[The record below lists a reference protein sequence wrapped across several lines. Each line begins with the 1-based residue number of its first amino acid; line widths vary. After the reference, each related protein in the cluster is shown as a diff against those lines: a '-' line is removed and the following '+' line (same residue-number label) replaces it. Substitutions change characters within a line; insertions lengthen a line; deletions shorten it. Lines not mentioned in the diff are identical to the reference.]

1 VDDPALVEEQEH
13 LDRTWSA
20 YEAVLRALQGG
31 RRSGI
36 DDFANEALDRM
47 RGERLRLYTSSS
59 GPLYF
64 GRIDPAAGGP
74 LYVGRHAIAD
84 ERNDLLAVNWRAPAA
99 EPFYAATPGDHRG
112 LVRRRRLDV
121 DERRLLGFVDET
133 LSDAEGNAVLTDAI
147 VEDITRRRVGE
158 MRQIVSTIT
167 PEQYALI
174 SEPVDGALVI
184 QGGPGTGKTA
194 VGLHRAAWLLYADP
208 ALARA
213 GVLVVGPNAV
223 FITYI
228 SQVLPSLGETTV
240 EQRAIDGL
248 AAAAR
253 AAAAPEPRAVA
264 TLKGSGRM
272 AELLRRLLWARTA
285 LPAEEVRISLVRT
298 GVTVAPDDVARLVA
312 LARGQTRS
320 YQRGRERFRERL
332 ADWVGTRAIER
343 ARALTATHD
352 EVMVAVRAS
361 KEFQRLANQA
371 WPRVT
376 GEQLFAM
383 CSKNRKRLAVAADG
397 LLDDD
402 EVDLLLA
409 DGAADLKAL
418 RRSDVPLLD
427 EARWLVDPDLRTY
440 GHVIVD
446 EAQNLTPMELRMAV
460 RRARGQ
466 ALTIMGDIA
475 QRTSDA
481 ELDSWGGVLD
491 AAGVARSQIKD
502 LAVSYRVPDDF
513 LRVAATVAPEG
524 TVPPRG
530 VREAAWPAVAVRT
543 APGAAAPAAATVDL
557 ARRIGPAVGGS
568 VGVVAPAVHRGAL
581 AAALHADAV
590 TDHLSGAVDLLD
602 LQSIKGL
609 EFDAVLVVDPA
620 AILAE
625 RPDGGAGGLYTA
637 LTRSTRALAIVS
649 EDDLPAALGA
659 SPDLHHLAADDGEA
673 LAAWLGSPTAA
684 PAAAGSR
691 PAR

>member
-1 VDDPALVEEQEH
+1 MVPSVDDPALVEEQAH

-20 YEAVLRALQGG
+20 YEAVVRALRGG
-31 RRSGI
+31 RAAGI
-36 DDFANEALDRM
+36 DEFANEALDRM
-47 RGERLRLYTSSS
+47 RGERLALYTSSS

-64 GRIDPAAGGP
+64 GRVDPADGEP

-99 EPFYAATPGDHRG
+99 EPFYTATPGDHRG

-121 DERRLLGFVDET
+121 DDRRLLGFVDET
-133 LSDAEGNAVLTDAI
+133 LSDGEGNAVLTDAI
-147 VEDITRRRVGE
+147 VDDITRRRVGE

-194 VGLHRAAWLLYADP
+194 VGLHRAAWLLYSDQ

-240 EQRAIDGL
+240 EQRAIDALAPARGL
-248 AAAAR
+248 PAAEER
-253 AAAAPEPRAVA
+253 GIA

-272 AELLRRLLWARTA
+272 AELLSRLLWARVVS
-285 LPAEEVRISLVRT
+285 PAEDVRVVVLRT
-298 GVTVAPDDVARLVA
+298 GVTVTPGDVARLVA
-312 LARGQTRS
+312 VAREQTRS

-332 ADWVGTRAIER
+332 ADWVGTRAIES
-343 ARALTATHD
+343 ARALVATHE
-352 EVMVAVRAS
+352 EVMVAVRAN

-383 CSKNRKRLAVAADG
+383 VSKNRKRLVAAADG
-397 LLDDD
+397 LLDDT

-409 DGAADLKAL
+409 DGASDLKAL

-481 ELDSWGGVLD
+481 ELDSWGGVLT
-491 AAGVARSQIKD
+491 AAGVARSQIRD

-513 LRVAATVAPEG
+513 LRIAATVAPPG
-524 TVPPRG
+524 TVAPRG

-543 APGAAAPAAATVDL
+543 APDALAETAVEV
-557 ARRIGPAVGGS
+557 ARRLGEAVGGS
-568 VGVVAPAVHRGAL
+568 VGVVAPAVHRDAL
-581 AAALHADAV
+581 AAVLHTGEV
-590 TDHLSGAVDLLD
+590 TDHLSGAVDLLS
-602 LQSIKGL
+602 LASIKGL

-649 EDDLPAALGA
+649 DDDLPAELGA
-659 SPDLHHLAADDGEA
+659 SPDLHHLAPGDGAA
-673 LAAWLGSPTAA
+673 LTAWLSA
-684 PAAAGSR
+684 PAGPPAG
-691 PAR
+691 

>member
-1 VDDPALVEEQEH
+1 VVDDLELDEEQGH

-20 YEAVLRALQGG
+20 YEGVVRALRGARGG
-31 RRSGI
+31 GI
-36 DDFANEALDRM
+36 DEFADDALARM
-47 RGERLRLYTSSS
+47 RAERLSLYTSSS

-64 GRIDPAAGGP
+64 GRIDGADVGS

-84 ERNDLLAVNWRAPAA
+84 ERNALLAVNWRAPAA

-112 LVRRRRLDV
+112 LTRRRRLDV
-121 DERRLLGFVDET
+121 EERRVLGFVDET
-133 LSDAEGNAVLTDAI
+133 LSDGDGNAVLTDAI

-194 VGLHRAAWLLYADP
+194 VGLHRAAWLLYADQ

-248 AAAAR
+248 ALVRSVTTTDAES
-253 AAAAPEPRAVA
+253 PAVA

-272 AELLRRLLWARTA
+272 ATLLSRLLWARVT
-285 LPAEEVRISLVRT
+285 LPADDVRIVVERT
-298 GVTVAPDDVARLVA
+298 GVTVTPADVERMVAVARE
-312 LARGQTRS
+312 QTRS

-332 ADWVGTRAIER
+332 ADWIGTRAMER
-343 ARALTATHD
+343 SRTMVATHA

-361 KEFQRLANQA
+361 KEFQRLANQV

-383 CSKNRKRLAVAADG
+383 LAKNRKRLAAACAVDG
-397 LLDDD
+397 LLRDD
-402 EVDLLLA
+402 ELDVLLTAPA
-409 DGAADLKAL
+409 DPKAL

-427 EARWLVDPDLRTY
+427 EAHWLVDPDLRTY

-481 ELDSWGGVLD
+481 ELDAWPEVLR
-491 AAGVARSQIKD
+491 AAGVTRSLIRD
-502 LAVSYRVPDDF
+502 LEVSYRVPDDF
-513 LRVAATVAPEG
+513 LRIAATVAPAG
-524 TVPPRG
+524 TVTPRG
-530 VREAAWPAVAVRT
+530 VREAPWPATAVRVEAT
-543 APGAAAPAAATVDL
+543 ALAETVVDVARRLGDAVGSVGLAVPAARRAAIAEALHGAGDAAETTGHLSGTVDL
-557 ARRIGPAVGGS
+557 LG
-568 VGVVAPAVHRGAL
+568 L
-581 AAALHADAV
+581 A
-590 TDHLSGAVDLLD
+590 
-602 LQSIKGL
+602 SIKGL
-609 EFDAVLVVDPA
+609 EFDAVIVVDPA

-625 RPDGGAGGLYTA
+625 RPNGGAGGLYTA
-637 LTRSTRALAIVS
+637 LTRSTRALAIVHA
-649 EDDLPAALGA
+649 DDLPWALGA
-659 SPDLHHLAADDGEA
+659 APDLRHLGSDPAE
-673 LAAWLGSPTAA
+673 LTAWLA
-684 PAAAGSR
+684 P
-691 PAR
+691 PP